1 MTDSD
6 QPTSSRSSPLDP
18 AVQAAID
25 QLKDATRSV
34 TDLRPNALFA
44 ELDRKV
50 GELHQFQRN
59 LEPVKVK
66 VEELIQAVGGR
77 RGYAVLVKD
86 IHRLRRRVSVLSVS
100 LIALIAVIVVLAI
113 IGWQHAQS

>member
-25 QLKDATRSV
+25 RLDAATRSV
-34 TDLRPNALFA
+34 ADLRPHALFS

-50 GELHQFQRN
+50 GDLNQFQRN
-59 LEPVKVK
+59 LEPVKMK

-77 RGYAVLVKD
+77 RGYADLVKE
-86 IHRLRRRVSVLSVS
+86 IQRLNRRVSVLSVS
-100 LIALIAVIVVLAI
+100 LIALIAVIVVHAI
-113 IGWQHAQS
+113 ISIS

>member
-6 QPTSSRSSPLDP
+6 RPTSSRSSPLDP

-34 TDLRPNALFA
+34 TDLRPNALSSA
-44 ELDRKV
+44 LDRKV

-77 RGYAVLVKD
+77 RGYADLVKE
-86 IHRLRRRVSVLSVS
+86 IQRLKRRVSVLSVS
-100 LIALIAVIVVLAI
+100 LIALIAMIVALAI
-113 IGWQHAQS
+113 LS

>member
-6 QPTSSRSSPLDP
+6 RPTSSRSSPLDP

-34 TDLRPNALFA
+34 TDLRPNALFSA
-44 ELDRKV
+44 LDRKV
-50 GELHQFQRN
+50 GELPQFQRN

-77 RGYAVLVKD
+77 RGYADLVKE
-86 IHRLRRRVSVLSVS
+86 IQRLNRRVSVLSVS
-100 LIALIAVIVVLAI
+100 LIALIAMIVALAI
-113 IGWQHAQS
+113 LS

>member
-6 QPTSSRSSPLDP
+6 RPTSSRSSPLDP

-34 TDLRPNALFA
+34 TDLRPNALFS

-66 VEELIQAVGGR
+66 VEELIQVVGGR
-77 RGYAVLVKD
+77 RGYADLVKE
-86 IHRLRRRVSVLSVS
+86 IQRLNRRVSVLSVS
-100 LIALIAVIVVLAI
+100 LVALIALIVALAI
-113 IGWQHAQS
+113 LS

>member
-6 QPTSSRSSPLDP
+6 RPTSSRSSPLDP

-34 TDLRPNALFA
+34 TDLRPNALFSA
-44 ELDRKV
+44 LDRKV

-77 RGYAVLVKD
+77 RGYADLVKE
-86 IHRLRRRVSVLSVS
+86 IQRLNRRVSVLSVS
-100 LIALIAVIVVLAI
+100 LIALIAMIVALAI
-113 IGWQHAQS
+113 LN